1 MSLQASQIRDHIP
14 WTSYEHSR
22 SIACI
27 ISRAAGWWS
36 LLSPP
41 EHYVHE
47 ASEYQQILDLA
58 STSSLHTLLELGSG
72 GGSNAFHLKKRYQM
86 TLVDLSA
93 EMLAVS
99 QKLNPECEHVQGDM
113 RTVRLGRQ
121 FDAVFIHDAI
131 CYMTSEE
138 DLLKALVTACVHCQ
152 PGGVALFVPDDTR
165 ETFRSMTSHG
175 GEDEETRGLRY
186 LEWSWDPDTS
196 DSTYV
201 YYLAYVLREGKLD
214 EFHKINHKLEKK
226 YN

>member
-138 DLLKALVTACVHCQ
+138 IC
-152 PGGVALFVPDDTR
+152 
-165 ETFRSMTSHG
+165 
-175 GEDEETRGLRY
+175 LRH
-186 LEWSWDPDTS
+186 W
-196 DSTYV
+196 
-201 YYLAYVLREGKLD
+201 
-214 EFHKINHKLEKK
+214 
-226 YN
+226 